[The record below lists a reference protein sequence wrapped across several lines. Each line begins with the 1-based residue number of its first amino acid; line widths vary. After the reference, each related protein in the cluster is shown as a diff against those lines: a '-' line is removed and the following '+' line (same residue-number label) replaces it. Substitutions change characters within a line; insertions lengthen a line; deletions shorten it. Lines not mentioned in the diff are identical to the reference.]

1 MIVKIKH
8 FVILLGVLSIFIL
21 VGCAQQQTKY
31 VCPDG
36 STVSDA
42 SLCPKKNAKLIDIGN
57 NGIFH
62 SCIDE
67 AGTHTLLDEC
77 LSETKGIH
85 RNFYVRSDDF
95 TICRTSIDTFEC
107 GVGGTAGN
115 KCYLDD
121 GVDAGCT

>member
-1 MIVKIKH
+1 MTIKN
-8 FVILLGVLSIFIL
+8 ILILMSVVLMFIL
-21 VGCAQQQTKY
+21 IGCAQQQIKY

-36 STVSDA
+36 TTVSDA

-57 NGIFH
+57 KGIFH

-85 RNFYVRSDDF
+85 RSFNVRSDDS
-95 TICRTSIDTFEC
+95 TICRTRIDTFEC
-107 GVGGTAGN
+107 GVDTGGN
-115 KCYLDD
+115 KCFLDD
-121 GVDAGCT
+121 GVDAYCIYKK